1 MRFMTIVLFGVL
13 VAGCGENQGSSNIA
27 SADNG
32 SNATQNNDNT
42 SVPRGWWIEIEG
54 SGLARED
61 LSGTTVLASTGTPS
75 SIRGDHR
82 DFEASISFVM
92 SDDLSVPGTY
102 TSETVQMYDRLEPEH
117 YCVAGGLTVEV
128 LSSEPWEANLSGMA
142 RCWEGDRIGDA
153 EDAIGG
159 ALTGYIRE

>member
-1 MRFMTIVLFGVL
+1 MRWVTIVLSGLL
-13 VAGCGENQGSSNIA
+13 VAGCGDDEGSSNNA
-27 SADNG
+27 NADNG
-32 SNATQNNDNT
+32 ANASQNNDNN
-42 SVPRGWWIEIEG
+42 SVPAGWWIEIEG

-92 SDDLSVPGTY
+92 SDDLGVPGTY

-117 YCVAGGLTVEV
+117 FCLASGLTVEV
-128 LSSEPWEANLSGMA
+128 LSGDPWEANLSGMA

-153 EDAIGG
+153 DDAMGG